1 MDIMANV
8 SIFLFVGGIVVLFV
22 SLTNREMI
30 TGLWVAGDIKRDQDF
45 IDKGRFLKRVYLILR
60 IVGILMIIA
69 GLILMTLLKK

>member
-30 TGLWVAGDIKRDQDF
+30 TGLWVVGDIKRDQDF

-69 GLILMTLLKK
+69 GLIMMTLVKK